1 MKRDME
7 IIRKLLFE
15 IEENPRQLTV
25 DGYNKEV
32 VKYHALLLIEAG
44 LLDCKVS
51 DTLAI
56 RQWYPVIFSLI
67 V

>member
-7 IIRKLLFE
+7 IISKLLFE

-32 VKYHALLLIEAG
+32 VKYHALQLI
-44 LLDCKVS
+44 
-51 DTLAI
+51 
-56 RQWYPVIFSLI
+56 
-67 V
+67 